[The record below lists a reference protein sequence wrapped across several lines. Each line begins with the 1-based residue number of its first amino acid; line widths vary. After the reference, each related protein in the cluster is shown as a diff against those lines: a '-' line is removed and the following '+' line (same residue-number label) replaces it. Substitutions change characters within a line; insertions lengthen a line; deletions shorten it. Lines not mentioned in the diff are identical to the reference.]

1 MNKLLTD
8 ACIAMGKR
16 RKVLI
21 GREYHER
28 LNINEAAHLFVQRFR
43 GRQLMRDCFL
53 DADLL

>member
-21 GREYHER
+21 GKDWQER
-28 LNINEAAHLFVQRFR
+28 LNIDEAAHLFVQHYRNR
-43 GRQLMRDCFL
+43 KLLKDCFL
-53 DADLL
+53 DSDLL